1 MIGTHSGGYAALDMT
16 PIEERMYVALL
27 DRLGALPG
35 FVIHSGY
42 CPFREIADDYIARV
56 KGGRSPTILAPQ
68 VYWGS
73 YRIDLVLI
81 AHFGEADTV
90 CLAIECDG
98 HDFHERTKEQAAR
111 DKSRDRAL
119 IRSGLR
125 AVLRFTGSEI
135 WHRADECAGEIV
147 DILRR
152 EMNA

>member
-1 MIGTHSGGYAALDMT
+1 MSTHSGSYAASDMT

-27 DRLGALPG
+27 DRLGTLPG

-42 CPFREIADDYIARV
+42 CQCRDLLDDYIARV
-56 KGGRSPTILAPQ
+56 KDGRSPIILAPQ
-68 VYWGS
+68 VYWDS

-81 AHFGEADTV
+81 AHFGEADTL

-147 DILRR
+147 DLLRQ
-152 EMNA
+152 EVTA